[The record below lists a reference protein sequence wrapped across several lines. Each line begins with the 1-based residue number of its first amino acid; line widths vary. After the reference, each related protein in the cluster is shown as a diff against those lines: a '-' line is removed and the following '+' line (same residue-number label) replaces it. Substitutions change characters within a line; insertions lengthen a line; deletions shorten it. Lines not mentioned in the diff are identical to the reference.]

1 MVTQT
6 RDLKEFVKAFNTSR
20 KLGDVVS
27 RMTTVAY
34 DGSYGRRAFY
44 LHPLPRLTK
53 SKFQFYIS
61 QDPAKKGEA
70 PTWSLAMMSGGK
82 VDLETKEP
90 GLDEDTVLRRI
101 LEIIKRE
108 EN

>member
-1 MVTQT
+1 MISQSK
-6 RDLKEFVKAFNTSR
+6 DLKEFIASFNKSR
-20 KLGDVVS
+20 RLGDVTS
-27 RMTTVAY
+27 RMMLIAF
-34 DGSYGRRAFY
+34 DGGYGRRAFY

-53 SKFQFYIS
+53 SKFQFYVS

-82 VDLETKEP
+82 VDLETKES